1 MNNQN
6 EKLSASTNRKFSPPN
21 PDLSNLTSEEL
32 DKLKKVLI
40 KQQQFEN
47 EVEQSLGLHFII

>member
-1 MNNQN
+1 MDSRN
-6 EKLSASTNRKFSPPN
+6 EKLSPSLNRKNSPPN

-32 DKLKKVLI
+32 DQLKRVLI

-47 EVEQSLGLHFII
+47 EVEQSLGF